1 MGAVAIMIIKAIIL
15 DWAGTTVD
23 YGSRAPTLAFREVF
37 KREGVPIKDL
47 EARTPMGKAK
57 REHIAAI
64 AAMPRV
70 ARSWKRKRGSVIG
83 KADID
88 RMYERFLPIQKE
100 LLLTHSD
107 VIPGVVEAIRQC
119 REWGIKI
126 GSTTG
131 YSRELMEVVAPIA
144 AAQGYSPDV
153 IVCAD
158 DVAKGRPSPQM
169 NLRAAE
175 LLGVPPSSE
184 VLVLDDTT
192 VGCEAG
198 KRAGCIA
205 VGVSKTGN
213 MLGMTLQEIEA
224 EDPEEMEDALIDVD
238 WPLREAGARFV
249 IPAVADLP
257 DLIQQLEDDY
267 QWRNRHRLP
276 AE

>member
-57 REHIAAI
+57 RDHIAAI

-198 KRAGCIA
+198 ERAGCIA

-249 IPAVADLP
+249 IPSVADLP

>member
-57 REHIAAI
+57 RDHIAAI

-198 KRAGCIA
+198 ERAGCIA

>member
-57 REHIAAI
+57 RDHIAAI

-70 ARSWKRKRGSVIG
+70 VRSWKRKRGSVIG
-83 KADID
+83 KEDID

-257 DLIQQLEDDY
+257 DLIQQIEDDY

>member
-1 MGAVAIMIIKAIIL
+1 MIIKAIIL

>member
-198 KRAGCIA
+198 ERAGCIA

>member
-1 MGAVAIMIIKAIIL
+1 
-15 DWAGTTVD
+15 
-23 YGSRAPTLAFREVF
+23 
-37 KREGVPIKDL
+37 
-47 EARTPMGKAK
+47 
-57 REHIAAI
+57 
-64 AAMPRV
+64 
-70 ARSWKRKRGSVIG
+70 
-83 KADID
+83 
-88 RMYERFLPIQKE
+88 
-100 LLLTHSD
+100 
-107 VIPGVVEAIRQC
+107 
-119 REWGIKI
+119 
-126 GSTTG
+126 
-131 YSRELMEVVAPIA
+131 
-144 AAQGYSPDV
+144 
-153 IVCAD
+153 
-158 DVAKGRPSPQM
+158 M

-198 KRAGCIA
+198 ERAGCIA

>member
-1 MGAVAIMIIKAIIL
+1 MIIKAIIL

-47 EARTPMGKAK
+47 EARKPMGKAK

-198 KRAGCIA
+198 ERAGCIA

>member
-198 KRAGCIA
+198 ERAGCIA

-257 DLIQQLEDDY
+257 DLIQQLEEDY